1 MSEHPC
7 SITLRRPARVGE
19 GLRPGVRRVFTKEC
33 PPNGGRND
41 SATSPTRHLARGYPA
56 NMFADRVPVV
66 TPPVGIPWMTSSQI
80 ATARVTT
87 EATRTIVGTAS
98 APRRS
103 IGPSDLQ
110 VYPIALS
117 GNVFGWMADDAA
129 SEQVLDRY
137 VAFGG
142 NFIDTADSYAGG
154 RSEIIIGNWMRSRR
168 SRDDIVLA
176 TKVGKSADHP
186 GLTARAIEAAVT
198 ASLRRLRT
206 DRIDLLYLHIDDP
219 DVPFEETLLA
229 VDELV
234 RAGKVRYFGGSHH
247 TGDRLIEA
255 RIASAQLGVARMVAL
270 QNHYN
275 LVFRREYEEGLSRIA
290 VDLALGVMPRFALAS
305 GFLSGKYR
313 SKADLDGSPRG
324 SEVTRFVNR
333 AGLRVLQALDAVVAE
348 HDAPMATVALAWLLS
363 KPNVVAPV
371 VSASAADQV
380 FDLISA
386 TEVKLTRS
394 QLTALD
400 RASA

>member
-1 MSEHPC
+1 MFE
-7 SITLRRPARVGE
+7 
-19 GLRPGVRRVFTKEC
+19 
-33 PPNGGRND
+33 D
-41 SATSPTRHLARGYPA
+41 ST
-56 NMFADRVPVV
+56 PVV
-66 TPPVGIPWMTSSQI
+66 TPPVGIPSITAAQI
-80 ATARVTT
+80 SGDYLTGAQITTAQTH
-87 EATRTIVGTAS
+87 AIVGTVA
-98 APRRS
+98 APRRR
-103 IGPSDLQ
+103 IGLSDLQ

-117 GNVFGWMADDAA
+117 GNVFGWTADDAA

-137 VAFGG
+137 LAFGG

-154 RSEIIIGNWMRSRR
+154 RSEIIIGNWIRSRR
-168 SRDDIVLA
+168 SRDSVVLA
-176 TKVGKSADHP
+176 TKVGKSADNP
-186 GLTARAIEAAVT
+186 GVSARAIEAAVT

-219 DVPFEETLLA
+219 EVPFEETLLA

-290 VDLALGVMPRFALAS
+290 GDLALGVMPRFALAS
-305 GFLSGKYR
+305 GFLTGKYR
-313 SKADLDGSPRG
+313 SKADLEGSARG
-324 SEVTRFVNR
+324 SGVAQFVNR
-333 AGLRVLQALDAVVAE
+333 AGFRVLQALDDVAAE
-348 HDAPMATVALAWLLS
+348 HDAPTATVALAWLLS

>member
-1 MSEHPC
+1 MFE
-7 SITLRRPARVGE
+7 
-19 GLRPGVRRVFTKEC
+19 
-33 PPNGGRND
+33 D
-41 SATSPTRHLARGYPA
+41 ST
-56 NMFADRVPVV
+56 PVA
-66 TPPVGIPWMTSSQI
+66 TPPVGIPSITTAPNTTAPNTTAQI
-80 ATARVTT
+80 TTAQTQ
-87 EATRTIVGTAS
+87 AIVGTVS
-98 APRRS
+98 APRRR
-103 IGPSDLQ
+103 IGPSDLH

-117 GNVFGWMADDAA
+117 GNVFGWTADAAA

-137 VAFGG
+137 VTFGG

-154 RSEIIIGNWMRSRR
+154 RSEIIIGNWMRARG

-176 TKVGKSADHP
+176 TKVGKSADSP

-313 SKADLDGSPRG
+313 SKADLEGTARG
-324 SEVTRFVNR
+324 GNVAQFLNK
-333 AGLRVLQALDAVVAE
+333 AGFRVLHALDAVAVE
-348 HDAPMATVALAWLLS
+348 HDAPAATVALAWLLS